1 MRSVTSFLLGLLFL
15 AGYALAEKPKSSDA
29 ATIKFHIRIGQTDK
43 GTEEYKIV
51 RGKGGYLLTSTVH
64 LRMYGEPVSSE
75 QQQRLAPNWS
85 PLLYTLKTTMA
96 QEQRTT
102 EASIGNGKVKMH
114 SESGTDVKDK
124 TIDLQSPALVFD
136 NIVPSQFQ
144 VLVKQYNALHA
155 QQAVQFQLLVPQIL
169 GQFSG
174 TLQPAGA
181 DTGMLGNRRV
191 LLKKYVLETRGLILE
206 IWADGQGQLM
216 RVYLPARDT
225 EFFRVNFR
233 MNKDPASASAGSVVS
248 PTP

>member
-1 MRSVTSFLLGLLFL
+1 MRSVSSFLLALLFL
-15 AGYALAEKPKSSDA
+15 AGFVFAEKPKNSDA
-29 ATIKFHIRIGQTDK
+29 ATITFTIRIGQTDK

-51 RGKGGYLLTSTVH
+51 RSKGGYLLTSTVH
-64 LRMYGEPVSSE
+64 LRKYGEPVSSE
-75 QQQRLAPNWS
+75 QQQRLAPDWS

-102 EASIGNGKVKMH
+102 GASIANGKVQMH
-114 SESGTDVKDK
+114 TESGTDVKDK
-124 TIDLQSPALVFD
+124 TIELQSPALVFD

-144 VLVKQYNALHA
+144 VLVNQYNALHA

-174 TLQPAGA
+174 TLQPAGTG
-181 DTGMLGNRRV
+181 TGMVGDQRV
-191 LLKKYVLETRGLILE
+191 LLKKYVLETRGLSLE

-225 EFFRVNFR
+225 EFFRTNFK
-233 MNKDPASASAGSVVS
+233 MNKDPASARAGSVVS
-248 PTP
+248 PTL